1 VETEI
6 SRASQTARRGT
17 GRYDVE
23 GYLDAI
29 EGVTFTFRKAIEAYV
44 NSGPNMGCW
53 QYARSMAEQIGLI
66 DDMRQVITMDVVPK
80 SAAGPLLAE
89 MLNTQ
94 TGVGRLLQ
102 DMKRQVTGFAIE
114 AGFSGPDRRVPRS
127 MIAGIHAL
135 SDEVC
140 AAVRALVEHC
150 RACCLAEQATGDA
163 ESEERVAWYE
173 SEADRL
179 STQMIKTILADD
191 TLTVECKLPLTQLV
205 EEIDR
210 IADYAAAIEG
220 GFQTRCAE
228 LAGDADAPRAH

>member
-1 VETEI
+1 METGI
-6 SRASQTARRGT
+6 SRASQTARSGT

-29 EGVTFTFRKAIEAYV
+29 EGVTSTFRKAIEAYV

-66 DDMRQVITMDVVPK
+66 DDMRQVIEMDVVPK

-89 MLNTQ
+89 MLNPQ

-135 SDEVC
+135 SDEAC
-140 AAVRALVEHC
+140 AAVRALTEHC
-150 RACCLAEQATGDA
+150 RACCLAEQASGDA
-163 ESEERVAWYE
+163 ESEERVAWHE
-173 SEADRL
+173 SEADRV
-179 STQMIKTILADD
+179 STQLVKTILADD

-210 IADYAAAIEG
+210 VADYAAAIEN
-220 GFQTRCAE
+220 GFQARGTE
-228 LAGDADAPRAH
+228 LVRNADGQRAH